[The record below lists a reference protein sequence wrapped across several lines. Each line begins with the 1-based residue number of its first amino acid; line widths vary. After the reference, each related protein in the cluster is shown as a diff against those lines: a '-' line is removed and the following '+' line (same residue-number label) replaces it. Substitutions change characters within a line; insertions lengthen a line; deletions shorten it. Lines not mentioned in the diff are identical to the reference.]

1 MAGRPSVR
9 NARSRGSIDE
19 LPSGAL
25 RVRVYA
31 GVDPVTKKRHDLV
44 EVIPSGP
51 RAWAEAEA
59 VRGRLLQQV
68 ADRRSPR
75 TSATVDELLTRYLDQ
90 FPGSPN
96 TLDLYRTHVRNH
108 ISPCLGHV
116 RVGKLDAETLD
127 SFYAELRR
135 CRARCTGRASVE
147 HRVSG
152 PHECTEKCRRHVCR
166 PLAATTIRHIHFILS
181 GAYKRAVRWGWV
193 SESPTVK
200 AEPPP
205 APKPNPQ
212 PPTAAE
218 AARIVTESWRDPDWG
233 ALVWTAMTTGMR
245 RGELCAIRRSLVDL
259 TAGRETVW
267 LRKAIR
273 RDPDAGWV
281 EGDLKTHQ
289 QRRIALDAETVVVLR
304 EHIDRCD
311 ERAAALGIELPADA
325 FLFSGSLDGSTFP
338 TPDSVTQRYDRMATR
353 LRIETTLHKLRHYS
367 ATELITAGVDPR
379 TVAGRLGHGGGGTTT
394 LKTYTAWVSEADQRA
409 ARGLGAGMPQRP
421 AELDPVRRVRQ
432 EPRHPYE
439 RVAAAVAQRV
449 DDGELA
455 LGELAPATAD
465 LATDHGVSLATAGRA
480 VALLKEWGVLTAVGR
495 GRARIAGRAVPVAV
509 ETAEPVGATALVEPS
524 VPAELP
530 DVASPA
536 GEAGRSVSF
545 CSITLRGPDGQRY
558 PARMVP
564 GSLADPGAFR
574 AHLLGVARIEVPER
588 TDEGEAWIGD
598 FELEVAEIGT
608 DRPPVTLRW

>member
-1 MAGRPSVR
+1 MAGRPGTGS
-9 NARSRGSIDE
+9 ARARGNIE
-19 LPSGAL
+19 TLRSGAL

-31 GVDPVTKKRHDLV
+31 GIDPVTRKRHNLI
-44 EVIPSGP
+44 EVIPPGP
-51 RAWAEAEA
+51 KALAEAEA
-59 VRGRLLQQV
+59 ARARLLQQI
-68 ADRRSPR
+68 AERRNPR
-75 TSATVDELLTRYLDQ
+75 TNATVDELLTRYLDQ

-96 TLDLYRTHVRNH
+96 TLDLYGTHVRNH
-108 ISPCLGHV
+108 ISPCLGHL

-135 CRARCTGRASVE
+135 CRARCTGRASVD

-166 PLAATTIRHIHFILS
+166 PLAGTTIRHIHFILS

-193 SESPTVK
+193 SENPTAK

-218 AARIVTESWRDPDWG
+218 AARIVTESWHDPDWG

-259 TAGRETVW
+259 TPGRETVW

-273 RDPDAGWV
+273 RDPDTGWV

-289 QRRIALDAETVVVLR
+289 QRRIALDAETAAVLR
-304 EHIDRCD
+304 EHIERCD
-311 ERAAALGIELPADA
+311 ERAAALGVELPANA
-325 FLFSGSLDGSTFP
+325 FLFSGSFDGSTFP
-338 TPDSVTQRYDRMATR
+338 TPDSVTQRYDRMVTR
-353 LRIETTLHKLRHYS
+353 LGIETTLHKLRHYS

-409 ARGLGAGMPQRP
+409 ARGLGSGMPLRP
-421 AELDPVRRVRQ
+421 AEVDPVQRVRQ

-439 RVAAAVAQRV
+439 RVAAAVAQWIE
-449 DDGELA
+449 DGELA
-455 LGELAPATAD
+455 PGELAPATAD
-465 LATDHGVSLATAGRA
+465 LAAEHGVSLATAGRA
-480 VALLKEWGVLTAVGR
+480 VALLKEWGLLTAVGR
-495 GRARIAGRAVPVAV
+495 ARARVARSAAPVPVV
-509 ETAEPVGATALVEPS
+509 DAEAEEVAA
-524 VPAELP
+524 PAE
-530 DVASPA
+530 PA
-536 GEAGRSVSF
+536 GESVGF
-545 CSITLRGPDGQRY
+545 CSVTLRGPDGRRY
-558 PARMVP
+558 PARVVP

-574 AHLLGVARIEVPER
+574 VHLLGIARIEVPER

-598 FELEVAEIGT
+598 FELEVDEIGT
-608 DRPPVTLRW
+608 ERPPVTLRW